1 MRTKTKREIR
11 IEVAENTIPL
21 EEALNRLAQIIAAG
35 MIREE
40 REREEAK
47 A

>member
-11 IEVAENTIPL
+11 IEVAENTIPM
-21 EEALNRLAQIIAAG
+21 EEALNRLAKVIAAG

-40 REREEAK
+40 QEREEK
-47 A
+47 E